1 MTATGADAGGSAH
14 DIPSACGFLLLD
26 KPRGKSSQQAL
37 SPLKRLLREKRI
49 GHAGTLDPLATGLLV
64 AAAGKATR
72 LLSHVEGE
80 GKEYLVCLRA
90 GVRTDTL
97 DMEGRVLLESAASWE
112 GVDWDHLSRPF
123 LGAIQQ
129 VPPAFSAISVGGVR
143 SYERARKGE
152 DVVLP
157 ARAVT
162 IGSIELVSGSS
173 PLAGTG
179 WEPGDATLRV
189 RCSKGT
195 YVRSLV
201 RDLGERA
208 GFGASVSAL
217 RRTAI
222 GPWRLPE
229 AREAQPGEPEVVPV
243 ARMFDWP
250 RFQVREEDL
259 KRLSNGNDIQADI
272 APGPMALA
280 LGRDGTALA
289 FGWVEDDGRFRP
301 AALLV
306 DQILESAAS

>member
-1 MTATGADAGGSAH
+1 MTSPDSAGLPVAPAL
-14 DIPSACGFLLLD
+14 PSACGFVALD
-26 KPRGKSSQQAL
+26 KPRGRSSQQAL
-37 SPLKRLLREKRI
+37 SPLKRLLHEKRI
-49 GHAGTLDPLATGLLV
+49 GHAGTLDPLATGLLM

-72 LLSHVEGE
+72 LLSHVEGA
-80 GKEYLVCLRA
+80 GKEYLVALRA

-97 DMEGRVLLESAASWE
+97 DLDGRILSESPASWD
-112 GVDWDHLSRPF
+112 GVDWEQLSRPF
-123 LGAIQQ
+123 LGRTSQ

-152 DVVLP
+152 DVVLAP
-157 ARAVT
+157 REVT
-162 IGSIELVSGSS
+162 IDSIEPVPGPS

-179 WEPGDATLRV
+179 WAPGDATLRV

-222 GPWRLPE
+222 GPWRLPDAWTDPTE
-229 AREAQPGEPEVVPV
+229 TPVVVPV

-250 RFQVREEDL
+250 RFTVRPEDL
-259 KRLSNGNDIQADI
+259 KRLSNGNDIPADME
-272 APGPMALA
+272 PGPLVLA
-280 LGRDGTALA
+280 LGSDGIALA
-289 FGWVEDDGRFRP
+289 FGRVEDDGRFRP
-301 AALLV
+301 EALLV